1 MIVVSRS
8 ALEKEALINWRDEN
22 SFDVDGQTFNARGV
36 DLKLIRS
43 KGTYACFFGKQHAL
57 FFNKDKNQA
66 YIVFDRDRSEF
77 VWYKTKVPAVR
88 FETEDDGVSPS
99 KIKAAIKLLNKVNIS
114 IRKDNL
120 KLPDILKLGEYEL
133 KRDGNRYVFES
144 GVHSIIVRVSSAGAL
159 KYSVEVQVSGGPRK
173 IAYNYEYD
181 KRKNLQ
187 DLMDRCWQSHS
198 DAVNKAIEHIPRF
211 RFGFGQGKDKL
222 VKIHDLG
229 AFKQELNALLL
240 KHGISAV

>member
-1 MIVVSRS
+1 MIAISRS
-8 ALEKEALINWRDEN
+8 ALEKEALINWRGEK
-22 SFDVDGQTFNARGV
+22 SFEVAGQTFESRGV
-36 DLKLIRS
+36 NLNLVRS
-43 KGTYACFFGKQHAL
+43 KGTYVCFIGKRHTL
-57 FFNKDKNQA
+57 YFNEDKNQA
-66 YIVFDRDRSEF
+66 YIIFDRDRSEF
-77 VWYKTKVPAVR
+77 IWYKTKVPAVR

-99 KIKAAIKLLNKVNIS
+99 KIKAAIKLLDKVNVS
-114 IRKDNL
+114 IRNDNL
-120 KLPDILKLGEYEL
+120 KLLDTLKLGEYEL

-144 GVHSIIVRVSSAGAL
+144 GVHSIIVIVSSIGAL
-159 KYSVEVQVSGGPRK
+159 KYAVEVQVNGGPRK

-181 KRKNLQ
+181 KRKSLQ

-198 DAVNKAIEHIPRF
+198 DAVNKAIEHTPRF
-211 RFGFGQGKDKL
+211 RFGFGKGKDTL